1 MEERLTR
8 GRFIRLGAVL
18 GVGAAGA
25 SILSACGG
33 EKAEGGGE
41 EKETPSE
48 AKGELTQ
55 VKSGMAIYQE
65 SEVPP
70 GSAEPFTDE
79 ENGEPA
85 FLVHLDNGDFVAY
98 SAICTHRQCEVAYA
112 DGELVGPCH
121 GSVFDPAD
129 GGAVVNGPATEPL
142 PEIPVEV
149 RNGEVFRA

>member
-1 MEERLTR
+1 M
-8 GRFIRLGAVL
+8 

-25 SILSACGG
+25 SILAACG
-33 EKAEGGGE
+33 GGGE

-55 VKSGMAIYQE
+55 VESGTAIYQV
-65 SEVPP
+65 SDVPP

-85 FLVHLDNGDFVAY
+85 FLVHLDNGEFVAY
-98 SAICTHRQCEVAYA
+98 SAICTHRQCEVAYS
-112 DGELVGPCH
+112 DGNLACPCH

-129 GGAVVNGPATEPL
+129 GGAVMNGPATEPL

-149 RNGEVFRA
+149 RNGEVLRV